1 MRHGLSLAAGVVIAG
16 AALAANGTVFA
27 AKPVEHLTAFA
38 VDMSNR
44 AGSTRAGTIDII
56 IERWSSDAERD
67 QLLSALRES
76 GPDGLRK
83 ALEKIKEP
91 AGNIRSQGSLG
102 YPLRFAREM
111 PTSDGGRR
119 IIIATDRPI
128 SFLELRNQPRSLD
141 YPFMLID
148 LRLDAQGK
156 GQGKLM
162 PVAKVTQSED
172 HVVEIENYA
181 SEPVRLTE
189 VRELK

>member
-44 AGSTRAGTIDII
+44 AGSARAGTIDII
-56 IERWSSDAERD
+56 IERWSSDSERD
-67 QLLSALRES
+67 QLLTALRES

>member
-1 MRHGLSLAAGVVIAG
+1 MSAPIPLRRDFDAPQLRSLAKKTKDGPQARRLL
-16 AALAANGTVFA
+16 ALAAIYDGAMRTEA
-27 AKPVEHLTAFA
+27 AKIGGVGLQ
-38 VDMSNR
+38 
-44 AGSTRAGTIDII
+44 II
-56 IERWSSDAERD
+56 
-67 QLLSALRES
+67 REWVIWFNAD

-156 GQGKLM
+156 GQGKLI